1 MNLRLRLLIRL
12 AVCLYFC
19 GFAILTL
26 WGGNFVTNLCLYK
39 FSLSED
45 ISLQAGFA
53 LAGITL
59 SLSAFFFLFMKSWVL
74 KLLALV
80 PLLQGLF
87 CLWPINGQNIDISA
101 ACVHFFIAV
110 WFYVLGRFVGNA
122 YNYQRQTLGFIQ
134 YSMAFL
140 FIAVSFLNFF
150 INQHDITY
158 LQEYLQMV
166 LDVASFHKSV
176 TVYLIY
182 LLGFLNLM
190 SGIMVLYRPRV
201 LLIAY
206 MVFFGGLLAT
216 SKIITGVFHGY
227 PDTLL
232 RSIYFLIPIIYY
244 SLASSNIEKKFFKNT
259 KGHL

>member
-1 MNLRLRLLIRL
+1 MNIQLRLLIRL

-45 ISLQAGFA
+45 TSLQAGLA
-53 LAGITL
+53 LAGLALT
-59 SLSAFFFLFMKSWVL
+59 LSAFFFLFMKSWVL

-80 PLLQGLF
+80 PLFQAVYCLF
-87 CLWPINGQNIDISA
+87 PINDQYIDIPA
-101 ACVHFFIAV
+101 AFVHFFIAL
-110 WFYVLGRFVGNA
+110 WFYVLGRFISKA
-122 YNYQRQTLGFIQ
+122 YEYQRQTLGLLQ
-134 YSMAFL
+134 YSMAALFL
-140 FIAVSFLNFF
+140 VFSFLNFF
-150 INQHDITY
+150 MNQQDINY
-158 LQEYLQMV
+158 LQEYLQIV
-166 LDVASFHKSV
+166 LDVPSFHKTS

-182 LLGFLNLM
+182 VLGFLNLT
-190 SGIMVLYRPRV
+190 SGIMLLYRPRALV
-201 LLIAY
+201 VAY
-206 MVFFGGLLAT
+206 MVFFGALLAT
-216 SKIITGVFHGY
+216 SRIVTGVFHGY

-244 SLASSNIEKKFFKNT
+244 SLLNTNIEKKFFKNT

>member
-1 MNLRLRLLIRL
+1 MNLQLRILIRL

-26 WGGNFVTNLCLYK
+26 WGGNFLTNLCLYK

-53 LAGITL
+53 LAGMAL
-59 SLSAFFFLFMKSWVL
+59 SLSLLFFLFMKSWVL

-80 PLLQGLF
+80 PLLQGLL
-87 CLWPINGQNIDISA
+87 CLWPINGQHLDIPA

-110 WFYVLGRFVGNA
+110 WFYALGRFVGKA
-122 YNYQRQTLGFIQ
+122 HNYQRQTLAFIQ
-134 YSMAFL
+134 YSMAVL
-140 FIAVSFLNFF
+140 FIVVSFLNFF
-150 INQHDITY
+150 INQHDINY
-158 LQEYLQMV
+158 MQEYLQVV
-166 LDVASFHKSV
+166 LDVPSFNKSFA
-176 TVYLIY
+176 VYLIY
-182 LLGFLNLM
+182 VLGFLNLM
-190 SGIMVLYRPRV
+190 SGIMIIYRPRALV
-201 LLIAY
+201 IAY

-216 SKIITGVFHGY
+216 SRIVTGVFYGY
-227 PDTLL
+227 SDILL

-244 SLASSNIEKKFFKNT
+244 SLANASIERKFFKNN